1 MDASSVGAGNSVL
14 YLQRAQAGL
23 QAPLTAAKQEE
34 NAALAVAQV
43 LTQGGQPAQQA
54 AAVAESVA
62 KSGAVG
68 QVLDISV

>member
-1 MDASSVGAGNSVL
+1 MDASSVGAGNSAL

-34 NAALAVAQV
+34 NAALVIAQV
-43 LTQGGQPAQQA
+43 LTQGGQSAQQA
-54 AAVAESVA
+54 TSVADAAA

>member
-1 MDASSVGAGNSVL
+1 MDASSVGAANSAL

-23 QAPLTAAKQEE
+23 QAPLSAIKQEE
-34 NAALAVAQV
+34 QAAQAIAQM
-43 LTQGGQPAQQA
+43 LTQGGQTAQQA
-54 AAVAESVA
+54 TAVADSAV

>member
-1 MDASSVGAGNSVL
+1 MDASSVGAGNSAL

-23 QAPLTAAKQEE
+23 QAPLTAVKQQE
-34 NAALAVAQV
+34 NAALAIAQV
-43 LTQGGQPAQQA
+43 LTQGGQTAQQA
-54 AAVAESVA
+54 VATADAAV

>member
-1 MDASSVGAGNSVL
+1 MDASSVGAGNSAL

-34 NAALAVAQV
+34 NAALAFAQV
-43 LTQGGQPAQQA
+43 LTQSGQTAQQA
-54 AAVAESVA
+54 AAIADSTV

-68 QVLDISV
+68 QLLDISV